1 MSSKLLELWRQS
13 SGDVFATALY
23 PEIALS
29 QRNRDDRSMTVPDY
43 DADLPAHVERVL
55 ADFVRE
61 AGAAIRHTEPTFGP
75 GLDALSTFVLGGGK
89 RLRPTFAW
97 WAWRGAG
104 GDPAG
109 PHAEGVLR
117 AVASLELIQAC
128 ALIHDDVMDSSDS
141 RRGAPTVHVAFAK
154 RHADQGLLGSPATF
168 GLAAAI
174 LIGDLALAWAED
186 MFADAA
192 LPAETLAAARPAW
205 RAMRTEVMAGQYLDV
220 HTQAVGDTST
230 EAALR
235 IDKLKTAAYTVQRPL
250 HLGAALAGADD
261 RLVGTLLDLGADLG
275 IAFQLRDDL
284 LGVFGDPS
292 ITGKPAGDDL
302 REGKRTLLL
311 ALALQ
316 GADEQ
321 HRVTEGE
328 LISGAVGNTELTES
342 DVDGLRQALV
352 DVGAVDAVERRIE
365 ELTATALATLE
376 RAALA
381 EPAATRLAELAGKA
395 TQRNY

>member
-1 MSSKLLELWRQS
+1 
-13 SGDVFATALY
+13 
-23 PEIALS
+23 
-29 QRNRDDRSMTVPDY
+29 MTVPDY
-43 DADLPAHVERVL
+43 DADLPVHVERVL

-61 AGAAIRHTEPTFGP
+61 AGAAIRDTEPAFEP
-75 GLDALSTFVLGGGK
+75 GLDALSAFVLGGGK

-109 PHAEGVLR
+109 PHAEGVLQ

-141 RRGAPTVHVAFAK
+141 RRGSPTVHMAFAK
-154 RHADQGLLGSPATF
+154 RHADAGLLGSAATF
-168 GLAAAI
+168 GLSAAI

-186 MFADAA
+186 MFAGAA

-220 HTQAVGDTST
+220 HTQAVGDTSI

-261 RLVGTLLDLGADLG
+261 RTIRTLLDLGGDLG

-292 ITGKPAGDDL
+292 VTGKPAGDDL

-311 ALALQ
+311 ALALR
-316 GADEQ
+316 GAREQ
-321 HRVTEGE
+321 NRDAEGR
-328 LISGAVGNTELTES
+328 LIAAAIGNAALTES
-342 DVDGLRQALV
+342 DVDDVRQALV
-352 DVGAVDAVERRIE
+352 DVGAVDAVERRIT
-365 ELTATALATLE
+365 ELTATALATLD

-381 EPAATRLAELAGKA
+381 EPAAARLGELAARA

>member
-1 MSSKLLELWRQS
+1 
-13 SGDVFATALY
+13 
-23 PEIALS
+23 
-29 QRNRDDRSMTVPDY
+29 MTVPDY
-43 DADLPAHVERVL
+43 DADLPVHVERVL
-55 ADFVRE
+55 DDFVRE
-61 AGAAIRHTEPTFGP
+61 AGAAIRDTEPAFEP
-75 GLDALSTFVLGGGK
+75 GLDALSAFVLGGGK

-109 PHAEGVLR
+109 PHAEGVLQ

-141 RRGAPTVHVAFAK
+141 RRGAPTVHMAFAK
-154 RHADQGLLGSPATF
+154 RHADAGLLGSAATF
-168 GLAAAI
+168 GLSAAI

-186 MFADAA
+186 MFAGAA

-220 HTQAVGDTST
+220 HTQAVGDTSI

-250 HLGAALAGADD
+250 HLGAALAGAGETTV
-261 RLVGTLLDLGADLG
+261 RTLLNLGGDLG

-292 ITGKPAGDDL
+292 VTGKPAGDDL

-311 ALALQ
+311 ALALR

-321 HRVTEGE
+321 GRNAEGE
-328 LISGAVGNTELTES
+328 LIAASVGNAELTES
-342 DVDGLRQALV
+342 DVDDVRQALL
-352 DVGAVDAVERRIE
+352 DVGAVDAVERRIT
-365 ELTATALATLE
+365 ELTDTALTTLE
-376 RAALA
+376 QAALT
-381 EPAATRLAELAGKA
+381 EPAATRLAELAARA